1 MARNTPPLHAKGV
14 YTLRTPWTTVGDA
27 IYECIAIRS
36 FADFVDRGQNVFQT
50 YYASKGLTQADYETD
65 LAAGAHIVTL
75 QSETSAIIF
84 VPDTYID
91 KFPDL
96 TGVEYKRIVFSVLM
110 GPLPD
115 TVDLTHA
122 KTVLGDA
129 ASDVTGVVC
138 EVTEHV
144 APWAGVVSADQHATL
159 EAARQAAITN
169 RTIDRATVLQQQE
182 VIDAQAQRITDLE
195 AIIMNLQAQLNP

>member
-14 YTLRTPWTTVGDA
+14 YTLRAPWTTVGDA

-50 YYASKGLTQADYETD
+50 YYAPKGLDQSVYQADLD
-65 LAAGAHIVTL
+65 AGAHIVTL

-96 TGVEYKRIVFSVLM
+96 TGVEYKRIVLSVLL
-110 GPLPD
+110 GPMPD

-129 ASDVTGVVC
+129 ASDVTGVVAQ
-138 EVTEHV
+138 VTEHV

-159 EAARQAAITN
+159 EAARQAAINN

-182 VIDAQAQRITDLE
+182 VINAQAQRISDLE
-195 AIIMNLQAQLNP
+195 AIIQQLQAP